1 MRSQQREKI
10 KTKTCH
16 TEILELKSKMTEL
29 KNSRESFSGK
39 LDQAEKSV
47 SLKTDQLKLPNQRV
61 KKEKE
66 LKRS

>member
-1 MRSQQREKI
+1 M
-10 KTKTCH
+10 
-16 TEILELKSKMTEL
+16 ELKSKMTEL
-29 KNSRESFSGK
+29 KNSIESFSGK